1 VRNDCSFSL
10 YFPLIVQA
18 TDQSHLANS
27 IDVSMTADASTATS
41 LVHHT
46 IVVRTESD
54 TWLND
59 LVKELNTE
67 VPSYINV
74 INKGNVIDSLM
85 FQGLLIE
92 HMQSNIL
99 GIRLQGNYHH
109 RFRK

>member
-1 VRNDCSFSL
+1 LPSAV
-10 YFPLIVQA
+10 PLV
-18 TDQSHLANS
+18 
-27 IDVSMTADASTATS
+27 
-41 LVHHT
+41 

-99 GIRLQGNYHH
+99 GILVMADKLCLQVQEGSGIRY
-109 RFRK
+109 FSFEILKVS

>member
-1 VRNDCSFSL
+1 MSRKLRNS
-10 YFPLIVQA
+10 
-18 TDQSHLANS
+18 S
-27 IDVSMTADASTATS
+27 IAFQ

-92 HMQSNIL
+92 HMFLLYAI
-99 GIRLQGNYHH
+99 
-109 RFRK
+109 F